1 MEIAP
6 ASIEQSFYGIS
17 GISPANGDPAVVGSA
32 QNSGTPGAGAA
43 YVHRGSSSQGG
54 FAGLYGPDGRVRSSD
69 ATISSF
75 GLQSDE
81 NEAADARMVSKL
93 EARDRQVRQKAEK
106 EGSVTGNVQFIYQT
120 GPDGER
126 YAIGS
131 ALHLTRRDADN
142 AAQGEP
148 STKAAAPTGPD
159 GEKLSEAD
167 QRLIEELKARDAKVR
182 QHEATHIMAAG
193 GQVAGGPTYVY
204 QAGPDGRRYAVGG
217 SVQISMGS
225 FSGDPEETERS
236 AMKAHRAAM
245 ATGEPSPADA
255 RTAQQAMSLAAR
267 ARRRG
272 LDAYARYALSPE
284 GYQEQEDFAS

>member
-1 MEIAP
+1 M
-6 ASIEQSFYGIS
+6 G
-17 GISPANGDPAVVGSA
+17 GDPAVVGSA
-32 QNSGTPGAGAA
+32 RTSVTPGESAA
-43 YVHRGSSSQGG
+43 YARRGSSSQGG

-69 ATISSF
+69 DTVSSF
-75 GLQSDE
+75 GIQSDE
-81 NEAADARMVSKL
+81 TEAADARMISKL
-93 EARDRQVRQKAEK
+93 EARDQQVRQKAEE
-106 EGSVTGNVQFIYQT
+106 EGSATGKVQFIYQT

-142 AAQGEP
+142 DAAQGEP
-148 STKAAAPTGPD
+148 YDKAAAPTGPD

-167 QRLIEELKARDAKVR
+167 QQLVQDLKARDAKVR

-225 FSGDPEETERS
+225 FTGDPEETERS

-245 ATGEPSPADA
+245 ATGDPSAADA
-255 RTAQQAMSLAAR
+255 HTAQQAMSLAAR

-284 GYQEQEDFAS
+284 GRQEQSDLAS